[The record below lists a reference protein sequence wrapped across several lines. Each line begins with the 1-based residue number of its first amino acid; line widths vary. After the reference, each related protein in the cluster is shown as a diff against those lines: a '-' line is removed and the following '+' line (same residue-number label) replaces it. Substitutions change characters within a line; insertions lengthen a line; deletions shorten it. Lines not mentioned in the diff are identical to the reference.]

1 MVCCLSGFDRQDQ
14 EKAMAKNKDEAKA
27 EGFKR
32 GLDGKAGTAGM
43 TQGWYD
49 DKAAGT
55 ARTQG
60 YMEGKRKR
68 SRITAEKTAR
78 DKK

>member
-1 MVCCLSGFDRQDQ
+1 V
-14 EKAMAKNKDEAKA
+14 AKNKDDAKT

-32 GLDGKAGTAGM
+32 GLEGKVGNAGF
-43 TQGWYD
+43 TQGWSD
-49 DKAAGT
+49 DKAAGN

-68 SRITAEKTAR
+68 SQLEAQKAAR
-78 DKK
+78 DRK

>member
-1 MVCCLSGFDRQDQ
+1 
-14 EKAMAKNKDEAKA
+14 MAKNKDDAKA
-27 EGFKR
+27 EGFER
-32 GLDGKAGTAGM
+32 GLKGKVGTAGL
-43 TQGWYD
+43 TEGWSD

-68 SRITAEKTAR
+68 SRIEAEKTAR
-78 DKK
+78 GKK

>member
-1 MVCCLSGFDRQDQ
+1 
-14 EKAMAKNKDEAKA
+14 MAKNKDDAKA

-32 GLDGKAGTAGM
+32 GLDGKAGNAGF

-49 DKAAGT
+49 DQAAGT

-60 YMEGKRKR
+60 YIEGKRKR
-68 SRITAEKTAR
+68 SRNAAETLAKA
-78 DKK
+78 KKK

>member
-1 MVCCLSGFDRQDQ
+1 
-14 EKAMAKNKDEAKA
+14 MAKSKEDAKA

-32 GLDGKAGTAGM
+32 GLAGKVGTSGLIQA
-43 TQGWYD
+43 WND
-49 DKAAGT
+49 DEAAST

-68 SRITAEKTAR
+68 SRINAEKTAEDKKTAR

>member
-1 MVCCLSGFDRQDQ
+1 
-14 EKAMAKNKDEAKA
+14 MAKNRDDAKA

-32 GLDGKAGTAGM
+32 GLEGKVGSASM
-43 TQGWYD
+43 MQGWSD

-68 SRITAEKTAR
+68 SRIEAEKTAR
-78 DKK
+78 DGK

>member
-1 MVCCLSGFDRQDQ
+1 
-14 EKAMAKNKDEAKA
+14 MAKTKDVAKA

-32 GLDGKAGTAGM
+32 GLAGKVGTAGM
-43 TQGWYD
+43 IQAWND
-49 DKAAGT
+49 DEAAAT

-68 SRITAEKTAR
+68 ARNQAEQAVSDRKA
-78 DKK
+78 KK

>member
-1 MVCCLSGFDRQDQ
+1 
-14 EKAMAKNKDEAKA
+14 MAKNKDDAKA

-32 GLDGKAGTAGM
+32 GLAGKVGNAGM
-43 TQGWYD
+43 TQGWSD

-68 SRITAEKTAR
+68 SRLEAEKTAK
-78 DKK
+78 DKKS